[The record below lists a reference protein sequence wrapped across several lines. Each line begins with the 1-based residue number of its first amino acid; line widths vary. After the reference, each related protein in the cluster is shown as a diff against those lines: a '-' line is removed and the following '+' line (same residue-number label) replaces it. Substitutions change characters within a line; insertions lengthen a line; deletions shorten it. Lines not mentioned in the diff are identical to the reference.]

1 MPQASFPIQNF
12 QNADGSDVANGYLLI
27 HLNNDATA
35 LGTGQVGAKIKSEV
49 TLGALGEILNNP
61 QFWENASLTPND
73 TVYILEVYNA
83 EGLRV
88 CGPIPVTVG
97 ISASQTGFG
106 VAFGSSFG
114 S

>member
-27 HLNNDATA
+27 HLSNDAA
-35 LGTGQVGAKIKSEV
+35 SSSGQVVARIKSEV
-49 TLGALGEILNNP
+49 TLGTLAEILNNP
-61 QFWENASLTPND
+61 QFWENSSLAPND
-73 TVYILEVYNA
+73 TVYFLEVYNA
-83 EGLRV
+83 DGLRI

-97 ISASQTGFG
+97 PSASATGFG
-106 VAFGSSFG
+106 VSFGTSFG

>member
-27 HLNNDATA
+27 HLSNDASSPSGQIGARVKSEVA
-35 LGTGQVGAKIKSEV
+35 LGT
-49 TLGALGEILNNP
+49 LGEILDDP
-61 QFWENASLTPND
+61 QFWENSSLTPND
-73 TVYILEVYNA
+73 TVYFLEVYNSN
-83 EGLRV
+83 GLRI

-97 ISASQTGFG
+97 PSTTSLGFG
-106 VAFGSSFG
+106 QAFGSSFG